1 MTQLRIY
8 ATQPVNVETSRG
20 SAVAPRQ
27 EPFLS
32 TSNAAQISS
41 ELESRG
47 IKFQRW
53 PSKPDLEQGA
63 IQEQILT
70 AYASHIASVKSDEGY
85 QTVDVM
91 RVGSNQPDGSTLRQ
105 TFLRE
110 HQHAEDEVRFFVEG
124 CGLFSLHIGDEVL
137 QVNCETNDWITIPAG
152 TRHWF
157 DMGSHPNYCVLRFF
171 KNAKGW
177 IASFTDDPIADLYPG
192 LP

>member
-8 ATQPVNVETSRG
+8 ATQPVNVVASRG

-137 QVNCETNDWITIPAG
+137 QVNCGTNDLITIPAG